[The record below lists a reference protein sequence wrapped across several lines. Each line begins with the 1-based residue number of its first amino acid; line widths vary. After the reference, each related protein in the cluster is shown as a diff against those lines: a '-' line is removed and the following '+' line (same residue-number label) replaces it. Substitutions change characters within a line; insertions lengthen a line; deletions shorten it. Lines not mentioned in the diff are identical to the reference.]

1 MVYGFSGDELEP
13 DVDTDDDGTLDSAP
27 WVEITSCIALI
38 ESDPAKD
45 LEAEQVYCETTI
57 GPDGTFVPGH
67 VFFDCKADAWQ
78 MGIFD
83 PVGESDTPGELNNGC
98 VPGDGGGDDCP
109 GDLNGDGQVDG
120 ADLSALLGG
129 WGGGGV
135 SDINGDGNTDGAD
148 LSTLLGAW
156 GEC

>member
-1 MVYGFSGDELEP
+1 M
-13 DVDTDDDGTLDSAP
+13 
-27 WVEITSCIALI
+27 
-38 ESDPAKD
+38 
-45 LEAEQVYCETTI
+45 
-57 GPDGTFVPGH
+57 
-67 VFFDCKADAWQ
+67 
-78 MGIFD
+78 
-83 PVGESDTPGELNNGC
+83 
-98 VPGDGGGDDCP
+98 PGDGGGDDCP